1 MDRSSTL
8 QTLKTIDKKMNKK
21 RRSNYMLNYLNK
33 KNISGGF
40 TLIELIIVIAIIGI
54 LATLAVPAF
63 NNATRTSKVA
73 SARALAATINTGV
86 VQSYIESTM
95 TGTGVYPA
103 TENGNA
109 DNNPMKSLFV
119 DADIAANWEFS
130 YLDNANFRHSKWALN
145 SDTSIIVVYSLNSLA
160 AGTNKNYNVY
170 FSTPDAMYTSVGSN
184 ELDQAALN
192 GAGAPASG
200 GNDVPAG

>member
-1 MDRSSTL
+1 
-8 QTLKTIDKKMNKK
+8 
-21 RRSNYMLNYLNK
+21 MLNYLNK

-103 TENGNA
+103 TPNGTGADDDGNA
-109 DNNPMKSLFV
+109 MKAQFV
-119 DADIAANWEFS
+119 DADIAANWTFS
-130 YLDNANFRHSKWALN
+130 YLDHAGTGFRHAIWALN
-145 SDTSIIVVYSLNSLA
+145 SDDDIIVVYSLDSGGA
-160 AGTNKNYNVY
+160 APTTKKYNAY
-170 FSTPDAMYTSVGSN
+170 FSVPDAVYTSVGSN
-184 ELDQAALN
+184 DLTQAQLN
-192 GAGAPASG
+192 AAGAPSTGRDGDDNRNTLPDG
-200 GNDVPAG
+200 G

>member
-1 MDRSSTL
+1 
-8 QTLKTIDKKMNKK
+8 MNKK

-95 TGTGVYPA
+95 TGTGAYPA
-103 TENGNA
+103 TTGANADGNA
-109 DNNPMKSLFV
+109 MKAQFV
-119 DADIAANWEFS
+119 DADIAANWTFS
-130 YLDNANFRHSKWALN
+130 YLDQDGGAFRHAIWALN
-145 SDTSIIVVYSLNSLA
+145 SDDDIIVVYSLDSEGDDA
-160 AGTNKNYNVY
+160 TNKRYNAY
-170 FSTPDAMYTSVGSN
+170 FSVPNAEYTSVGSN
-184 ELDQAALN
+184 NLTQTQLN
-192 GAGAPASG
+192 GAGAPATG
-200 GNDVPAG
+200 RDANDDRNTLSAG

>member
-1 MDRSSTL
+1 
-8 QTLKTIDKKMNKK
+8 
-21 RRSNYMLNYLNK
+21 MLNYLNK

-54 LATLAVPAF
+54 LATIAVPAF

-103 TENGNA
+103 TPDGNN
-109 DNNPMKSLFV
+109 DSNPVKSQFV
-119 DADIAANWEFS
+119 DADIAANWTFS
-130 YLDNANFRHSKWALN
+130 YADQGAGTHRHSIWTLN
-145 SDTSIIVVYSLNSLA
+145 SDDGIIVVYSLNSEG
-160 AGTNKNYNVY
+160 AGTLKNYNVY
-170 FSTPDAMYTSVGSN
+170 FSTPNVAYTSVGSN
-184 ELDQAALN
+184 VLDQTGLN
-192 GAGAPASG
+192 TADAPASG
-200 GNDVPAG
+200 GNNVPAP

>member
-1 MDRSSTL
+1 
-8 QTLKTIDKKMNKK
+8 
-21 RRSNYMLNYLNK
+21 MLNYLNK

-95 TGTGVYPA
+95 TGTGVYPD
-103 TENGNA
+103 TEDGNA
-109 DNNPMKSLFV
+109 DNNPMKSQFV

-200 GNDVPAG
+200 GNDVPAP